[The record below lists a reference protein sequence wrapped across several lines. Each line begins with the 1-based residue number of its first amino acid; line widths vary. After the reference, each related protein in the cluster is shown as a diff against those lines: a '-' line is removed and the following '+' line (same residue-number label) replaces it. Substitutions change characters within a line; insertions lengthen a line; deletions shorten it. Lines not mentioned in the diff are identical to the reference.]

1 MTEKEINEFAD
12 GLEYTNGIYGF
23 KQGVKLQK
31 QKQDEFAIGFGDW
44 LNNGRFSQYGD
55 SWIDPRKNKDKDGDW
70 LFFSSKQLLEIY
82 KKEKGL

>member
-31 QKQDEFAIGFGDW
+31 QKQDEFAIGFGEFM
-44 LNNGRFSQYGD
+44 LTKIFVKKSV
-55 SWIDPRKNKDKDGDW
+55 KE
-70 LFFSSKQLLEIY
+70 LLEIY
-82 KKEKGL
+82 KKKGYENRNKL